1 MQAEGTMTGGAG
13 AMRAEEAAAGPGA
26 RWAEGTTAG
35 RVGALLAEVARG
47 RFPPPDG
54 SVTLL
59 PQPSPRDAGVFGF
72 TAHAVIFADTEPG
85 WIAAQLPPGNLGAPM
100 SPAFLASLAERT
112 GRRVNGIDLLCTA
125 TALPGPPALPLVPL
139 TSSEHPRVARA
150 RHYRDHVRVWEA
162 TGGVVLIGAGVAQ
175 RWEVAVE
182 VDPDA
187 RGKGLGR
194 ELARAARHLIPPGV
208 PLWAQ
213 VSPGNAASVRAFLA
227 AGFTPAGAEAL
238 LIPPGT

>member
-1 MQAEGTMTGGAG
+1 MID
-13 AMRAEEAAAGPGA
+13 
-26 RWAEGTTAG
+26 
-35 RVGALLAEVARG
+35 RVGTLLAELARG
-47 RFPPPDG
+47 AFPPPDG

-72 TAHAVIFADTEPG
+72 TAHAVIFASVDPG
-85 WIAAQLPPGNLGAPM
+85 WVAEQLPPGNLGAPM
-100 SPAFLASLAERT
+100 SPAFLARLAERT
-112 GRRVNGIDLLCTA
+112 GRGVNGIDLLCTA
-125 TALPGPPALPLVPL
+125 TPLPGPPTLPLVPL
-139 TSSEHPRVARA
+139 TDSEHPRVARA
-150 RHYRDHVRVWEA
+150 RHYRDRVRVWEA
-162 TGGVVLIGAGVAQ
+162 DGGVVLIGAGIAQ

-194 ELARAARHLIPPGV
+194 ELAIAARHLIPPDV

-227 AGFTPAGAEAL
+227 AGFAPVGSEAL
-238 LIPPGT
+238 LIPPGP

>member
-1 MQAEGTMTGGAG
+1 MTGGAG

-26 RWAEGTTAG
+26 RRAQGTAAAG
-35 RVGALLAEVARG
+35 VGGLLADVARG
-47 RFPPPDG
+47 VFPPPDG

-85 WIAAQLPPGNLGAPM
+85 WIAGQLRPGDLGAPL
-100 SPAFLASLAERT
+100 SPAFLAGLAERT

-125 TALPGPPALPLVPL
+125 AALPGPPALPLVPL
-139 TSSEHPRVARA
+139 TASEHPRVARA

-162 TGGVVLIGAGVAQ
+162 DGGVVLTGTGVAQ

-182 VDPDA
+182 VDEGA
-187 RGKGLGR
+187 RGRGLGR
-194 ELARAARHLIPPGV
+194 ELAMAARHLIPPDV

-213 VSPGNAASVRAFLA
+213 VTPGNAASVRAFLA
-227 AGFTPAGAEAL
+227 AGFAPVGSEAL
-238 LIPPGT
+238 LISPGT